1 MTAAITKR
9 PDSSEYATYYEGYI
23 SKVPDGDLVETLR
36 RQLDDTLGLIK
47 GIPEERGVFR
57 YAEGKWSIK
66 EVIGHVIDGE
76 RIFAYRV
83 LRFGRGDAT
92 PLASFEQDGYIP
104 TGNFNKRTLADLS
117 NEYGHVRRST
127 ISLLE
132 NMDAEAWARRG
143 TASDNEVSV
152 RALAYIIA
160 GHERHHVD
168 ILRTKYL

>member
-1 MTAAITKR
+1 MH
-9 PDSSEYATYYEGYI
+9 EYLPVA
-23 SKVPDGDLVETLR
+23 DGLR
-36 RQLDDTLGLIK
+36 RISL
-47 GIPEERGVFR
+47 
-57 YAEGKWSIK
+57 
-66 EVIGHVIDGE
+66 HM
-76 RIFAYRV
+76 RIAISQADLARI
-83 LRFGRGDAT
+83 GRGDAT